1 MKRIDFDKVHAKG
14 EERAFSEAQV
24 QAVREALPQYLANV
38 HGITDLRRNFRCLNP
53 EHEDSDPSMKY
64 VPNLFRVRC
73 YGCGK
78 EWDIFDLAGW
88 DEGAETFP
96 DRLRAA
102 AACAGVNVGE
112 PSSSY
117 RPKPKAPKRKE
128 RPKPRPVEGENVI
141 DAVFKAAFDL
151 YESKARRALEWL
163 HKRAF
168 SDEELTAQNGIGWC
182 RKPGDVMPGRFDKI
196 HPSKAGFVCI
206 PFPEDPEWSEV
217 RYCVFRPI
225 DCPGLSKELKPEG
238 LACPLYREHL
248 LRGRGVVGG
257 KVYVTEGALD
267 AIALGAL
274 LGTTDVCALN
284 GSGGVNRMLNVLAD
298 TPRADRP
305 AIVLAFDADEAG
317 RKFASSA
324 KAGLAELGVPCGEVP
339 PFPEGAKDANDYL
352 MIVRGEV

>member
-1 MKRIDFDKVHAKG
+1 MN
-14 EERAFSEAQV
+14 AFSEDQV

-38 HGITDLRRNFRCLNP
+38 HGITDLRPNFRCLNP
-53 EHEDSDPSMKY
+53 EHEDSDPSMRY
-64 VPNLFRVRC
+64 VPSVFRVRC
-73 YGCGK
+73 YGCDK

-112 PSSSY
+112 PSSSC

-128 RPKPRPVEGENVI
+128 RPNPRPVEGDNVI
-141 DAVFKAAFDL
+141 DAVFNAAFDL
-151 YESKARRALEWL
+151 HEPKARRALEWL
-163 HKRAF
+163 HRRAF
-168 SDEELTAQNGIGWC
+168 SDEVLTPQNGIGWC
-182 RKPGDVMPGRFDKI
+182 REPSEVMPGRFGKI
-196 HPSKAGFVCI
+196 RPSGSGFVCI

-225 DCPGLSKELKPEG
+225 DSPGLAKELKPEG
-238 LACPLYREHL
+238 LTCPLYREHL
-248 LRGRGVVGG
+248 LRGRGVAGG

-274 LGTTDVCALN
+274 LGTQDVCALN

-305 AIVLAFDADEAG
+305 AIVLAFDADDAG
-317 RKFASSA
+317 RKFAASA
-324 KAGLAELGVPCGEVP
+324 RAGLAELGVPCAEIP
-339 PFPEGAKDANDYL
+339 PYLDNAKDANEML
-352 MIVRGEV
+352 MKVRGSGGCS

>member
-1 MKRIDFDKVHAKG
+1 MSDG
-14 EERAFSEAQV
+14 FSEAQV

-38 HGITDLRRNFRCLNP
+38 HGITDLRRNFKCLNP
-53 EHEDSDPSMKY
+53 EHEDRNPSMSY
-64 VPNLFRVRC
+64 LADTFRVYC
-73 YGCGK
+73 HGCNMLA
-78 EWDIFDLAGW
+78 DIFDLAGL

-117 RPKPKAPKRKE
+117 RPKPKAPKQKE
-128 RPKPRPVEGENVI
+128 RPKPRPVEGDNVM
-141 DAVFKAAFDL
+141 DAVVKAAFDL
-151 YESKARRALEWL
+151 YEPKARRALEWL
-163 HKRAF
+163 NMRAF

-196 HPSKAGFVCI
+196 HPSNAGFVCI

-225 DCPGLSKELKPEG
+225 DSPGLAKELKPEG

-274 LGTTDVCALN
+274 LGTTNVCALN
-284 GSGGVNRMLNVLAD
+284 GSGGVNRMLSVLAD

-305 AIVLAFDADEAG
+305 AVVLALDADKEG
-317 RKFASSA
+317 RKFAASA
-324 KAGLAELGVPCGEVP
+324 RAGLAELGVPCGEVP
-339 PFPEGAKDANDYL
+339 PFPEGAKDANDHL
-352 MIVRGEV
+352 MTVRGEVLRIGRGR

>member
-1 MKRIDFDKVHAKG
+1 MSDG
-14 EERAFSEAQV
+14 FSEAQV

-38 HGITDLRRNFRCLNP
+38 HGITDLSRNFRCLNP
-53 EHEDSDPSMKY
+53 EHEDRNPSMSYIADTFHVWCHSCKT
-64 VPNLFRVRC
+64 LA
-73 YGCGK
+73 
-78 EWDIFDLAGW
+78 DIFDLAGW

-96 DRLRAA
+96 DKLRAA
-102 AACAGVNVGE
+102 AACAGVNVGK

-117 RPKPKAPKRKE
+117 RPMPKPPKRKE
-128 RPKPRPVEGENVI
+128 RPKPRPVEGDNVM
-141 DAVFKAAFDL
+141 DAVVNASFDL
-151 YESKARRALEWL
+151 YEPKARRALEWL

-182 RKPGDVMPGRFDKI
+182 REPGDVMTGRFDWVHRKR
-196 HPSKAGFVCI
+196 PRETGFICI
-206 PFPEDPEWSEV
+206 PFPEDPEWSTV

-225 DCPGLSKELKPEG
+225 DDLRFDKELKPKG
-238 LACPLYREHL
+238 LASPLYREYL
-248 LRGRGVVGG
+248 LRGRGVVGE

-284 GSGGVNRMLNVLAD
+284 GSGGVNRMLSVLAD

-317 RKFASSA
+317 RKFAASA
-324 KAGLAELGVPCGEVP
+324 RAGLAELGVPCAEVP
-339 PFPEGAKDANDYL
+339 PYLDKAKDANEL
-352 MIVRGEV
+352 LAKVRGSGWCS